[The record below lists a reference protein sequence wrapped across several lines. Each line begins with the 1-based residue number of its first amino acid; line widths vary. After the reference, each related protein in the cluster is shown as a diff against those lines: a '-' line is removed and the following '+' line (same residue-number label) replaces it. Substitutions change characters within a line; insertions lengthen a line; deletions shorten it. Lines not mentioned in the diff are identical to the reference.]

1 MHGQDLLIIDGFS
14 LVLMQ
19 IAVYMRR
26 LCALKSKW
34 FISSVRARTVSLFDP
49 GSGSL
54 AGHGSG
60 SSGEIVFL
68 VGRFVVHSVALA
80 GLGTGCGRG
89 CLRYFSSLQRRFTFE
104 KD

>member
-1 MHGQDLLIIDGFS
+1 M
-14 LVLMQ
+14 
-19 IAVYMRR
+19 R
-26 LCALKSKW
+26 LCAQKSKW

-54 AGHGSG
+54 SGHGSG
-60 SSGEIVFL
+60 SSSEIVFL